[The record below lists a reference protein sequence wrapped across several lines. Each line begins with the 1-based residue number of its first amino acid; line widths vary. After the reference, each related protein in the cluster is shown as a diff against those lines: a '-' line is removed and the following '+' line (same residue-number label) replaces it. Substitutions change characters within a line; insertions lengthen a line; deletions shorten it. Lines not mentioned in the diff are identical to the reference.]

1 MTMNEESNAI
11 AAYRVRIGSDCL
23 ARHAE
28 GFFEYLRQLGYSPRT
43 ASEKCD
49 LLARLGRWLDNLGS
63 MEASFDEATLDL
75 FHRSLNRAG
84 HRRRGEIATG
94 RMLLQYLRGLGC
106 VPIPP
111 PPRAEP
117 DAIDQ
122 IVRDYGRFLS
132 SERGLAPATLVNY
145 LPVVRGLLTG
155 RFEQGVVNLGELQ
168 PADIH
173 RFVLRYAQ
181 ARSRRTAQLA
191 VSALRSFLRY
201 LRQRGDVA
209 TDLASAAPAVACWSL
224 SGLPKFL
231 PADQV
236 KQVVGSCDRGTL
248 VGKRDYTILLL
259 LARLGLRAGEVV
271 ILTLDDLDWSNGD
284 IIVRGKGQ
292 RLARLPLP
300 PDVGEALVEYLRDVR
315 PPGRTRRLFLRIR
328 APLRGLAGSAS
339 IDCIVARALKRA
351 GLAPPLK
358 GAHLLRHSLATDLLR
373 RGASLAEIG
382 QLLRHSQPN
391 TTQIY
396 AKVDIEALRRI
407 AVEWP
412 AGAP

>member
-1 MTMNEESNAI
+1 MKEEGNAI
-11 AAYRVRIGSDCL
+11 VAYCVRIGSDCL
-23 ARHAE
+23 ARHAG
-28 GFFEYLRQLGYSPRT
+28 GFFEYLRQLGYSPGT
-43 ASEKCD
+43 ASDKRD
-49 LLARLGRWLDNLGS
+49 LLARLGRWLDRREPADAL
-63 MEASFDEATLDL
+63 FDEATLDL

-84 HRRRGEIATG
+84 RRRRGEVATG

-106 VPIPP
+106 VPTPP
-111 PPRAEP
+111 PSTAEP
-117 DAIDQ
+117 DAIDA
-122 IVRDYGRFLS
+122 IVQDYGRFLS
-132 SERGLAPATLVNY
+132 SERGLASATSINY
-145 LPVVRGLLTG
+145 LRVVRSLLTA
-155 RFEQGVVNLGELQ
+155 RFELGVVNLGELE

-181 ARSRRTAQLA
+181 AKSRRTAQLA
-191 VSALRSFLRY
+191 VTALRSFLRY

-209 TDLASAAPAVACWSL
+209 TDLASAAPAVACWSQ

-231 PADQV
+231 PAAQV
-236 KQVVGSCDRGTL
+236 KQVVASCDRNTP
-248 VGKRDYTILLL
+248 VGKRDYAILLM

-271 ILTLDDLDWSNGD
+271 ALTLDDLDWSNGD
-284 IIVRGKGQ
+284 VIVCGKGQ

-300 PDVGEALVEYLRDVR
+300 PDVGKALADYLSDVR
-315 PPGRTRRLFLRIR
+315 PASRTRRLFLRIR
-328 APLRGLAGSAS
+328 APLLGLAGPAS
-339 IDCIVARALKRA
+339 IDCVVARALKRA
-351 GLAPPLK
+351 GLAPALK

-412 AGAP
+412 GGDL

>member
-1 MTMNEESNAI
+1 MNEESNAI
-11 AAYRVRIGSDCL
+11 SAYRVRIGSDCL

-49 LLARLGRWLDNLGS
+49 LLARLGRWLDNRAS

-84 HRRRGEIATG
+84 HCRRGEIATG

-155 RFEQGVVNLGELQ
+155 QFEQGVVNLGELQ

-191 VSALRSFLRY
+191 VTALRSFLRY

-236 KQVVGSCDRGTL
+236 KQVVASCDRGTP

-292 RLARLPLP
+292 RLARLPS
-300 PDVGEALVEYLRDVR
+300 
-315 PPGRTRRLFLRIR
+315 TRRRRGIGRISQRCSPTGEDKTSLPSDTGAAAWSCRFRQHRLYRRPGAQTGRLGSSAQGR
-328 APLRGLAGSAS
+328 APASAFACHRSVAARGLASGDWS
-339 IDCIVARALKRA
+339 
-351 GLAPPLK
+351 APPTQPTEHHANLCQ
-358 GAHLLRHSLATDLLR
+358 GRHRSA
-373 RGASLAEIG
+373 
-382 QLLRHSQPN
+382 
-391 TTQIY
+391 
-396 AKVDIEALRRI
+396 
-407 AVEWP
+407 
-412 AGAP
+412 APHRC

>member
-1 MTMNEESNAI
+1 MTMNEESTAI
-11 AAYRVRIGSDCL
+11 AAYCMRIGSECL
-23 ARHAE
+23 ARHTE

-43 ASEKCD
+43 ASEKRD
-49 LLARLGRWLDNLGS
+49 LLARLGGWLDGR
-63 MEASFDEATLDL
+63 EPTDASFDQATLDL

-84 HRRRGEIATG
+84 RRRRGEVATG
-94 RMLLQYLRGLGC
+94 RMLLEYLQGLGC

-111 PPRAEP
+111 PLTSEP
-117 DAIDQ
+117 NAIDK
-122 IVRDYGRFLS
+122 IVQDYGRFLS
-132 SERGLAPATLVNY
+132 SERGLVSATSINY
-145 LPVVRGLLTG
+145 LRVVRSLLTG
-155 RFEQGVVNLGELQ
+155 QFELGVVNLAELQ

-173 RFVLRYAQ
+173 RFILRYAQ
-181 ARSRRTAQLA
+181 AKSRRTAQLA
-191 VSALRSFLRY
+191 VTALRSFLRY

-209 TDLASAAPAVACWSL
+209 TDLASAAPAVACWSQ

-231 PADQV
+231 PANQV
-236 KQVVGSCDRGTL
+236 KQIVASCDRGTP
-248 VGKRDYTILLL
+248 VGKRDYAIVLL

-271 ILTLDDLDWSNGD
+271 ALTLDDLDWSSGD

-300 PDVGEALVEYLRDVR
+300 PDVGEALVEYLSDVR

-328 APLRGLAGSAS
+328 APLRGLAGPVS
-339 IDCIVARALKRA
+339 IDCVVARALKRA

-407 AVEWP
+407 TVEWP